1 MRFSPIVLL
10 LVAIL
15 GCGSDTNPAA
25 ERVETHEQA
34 IAAIEEL
41 GGEVTLSP
49 NRPVVSVNFNRTKV
63 TDEELLHLKA
73 LASLQTL
80 WLQNTNITDAGLV
93 HLKALTS
100 LRVLNLAGTKVT
112 DSGLEYLKGLT
123 SLRVLNLAGTNVTD
137 SGLVHLKGL
146 TSLQKLWLYDTNIT
160 HEGVKRLQ
168 TALPNCYIVH

>member
-73 LASLQTL
+73 LTGLQML
-80 WLQNTNITDAGLV
+80 YL
-93 HLKALTS
+93 S
-100 LRVLNLAGTKVT
+100 FTKVT

-168 TALPNCYIVH
+168 TALPKCEIYQ